1 MAVRDI
7 LAVVAK
13 LAVASLIV
21 GLLLSWLDI
30 NPRMLLRDLPE
41 LLRDMIRL
49 ALSTV
54 DWALPYILLGA
65 VIVVPV
71 WGAFALLRVL
81 RRR

>member
-7 LAVVAK
+7 LAIVAK

-41 LLRDMIRL
+41 LLRDMIRFL
-49 ALSTV
+49 LSTV